1 MNTHET
7 AVIDPNA
14 QIADDVAVGP
24 YCVIGPNVKMGPGC
38 VLHHHVSIV
47 GNTTIGSQNRFFP
60 FSAIGGEPQDLKYKG
75 EDTKLVIGDR
85 NVFREFVTVN
95 IGTETGGGITRVGS
109 DNYLMTCS
117 HVAHDCE
124 VGDHVI
130 FANAVCLG
138 GHSRVGSYAKI
149 MGLVG
154 VSPFG
159 TVGEHAYV
167 GGLTR
172 AIHDIPPFMI
182 VEGNPAKVRQVNV
195 IGLERAGFDEQRI
208 EALREAHRVI
218 FRPEVLNRRQVLD
231 ELERSGDL
239 TEDVRYLIQF
249 LRDIDKGRAGRAR
262 EALREHHG

>member
-1 MNTHET
+1 MKRHES
-7 AVIDPNA
+7 AIVDPNA
-14 QIADDVAVGP
+14 QIADDVDIGP
-24 YCVIGPNVKMGPGC
+24 YCIVGPKVKLGPGC
-38 VLHHHVSIV
+38 SLLHHVAIT

-60 FSAIGGEPQDLKYKG
+60 FSAIGGDPQDLKYLG
-75 EDTKLVIGDR
+75 GDTELHIGDR
-85 NVFREFVTVN
+85 NVFRECVTVN
-95 IGTETGGGITRVGS
+95 VGTEAGGGVTRIGC
-109 DNYLMTCS
+109 DNYLMACS
-117 HVAHDCE
+117 HIAHDCE
-124 VGDHVI
+124 IGDYVI

-138 GHSRVGSYAKI
+138 GHARVGSHAKI

-182 VEGNPAKVRQVNV
+182 IEGNPAKVRQVNV
-195 IGLERAGFDEQRI
+195 IGLERAGFDEERI

-218 FRPEVLNRRQVLD
+218 FRPEILNRRQVLD

-239 TEDVRYLIQF
+239 TEDVKHLIDF
-249 LRDIDKGRAGRAR
+249 LKEVDKGRAGRAR
-262 EALREHHG
+262 EALRGQHG